1 MKLKQVIASILTD
14 LTQAQSL
21 SDAYSREIKTAYKED
36 SLLRLLSVPKAE
48 IKEIKLD
55 LKIAFLQADRV
66 VIYEHPSY
74 QGKSQELREGS
85 YRPHELVID
94 LDNEFSFKVYGGM
107 KITFQYQFHD
117 SLNESSYTEGSPSCT
132 SGMPPGSTT
141 GVKIER
147 ILTDEPTDDL
157 RELHV
162 EISTDELKQ
171 LPESALSS
179 ISITLSLSSI

>member
-14 LTQAQSL
+14 LTKAQFL
-21 SDAYSREIKTAYKED
+21 SDSYSSELKAAYKED

-66 VIYEHPSY
+66 VIYEHPSC

-85 YRPHELVID
+85 Y
-94 LDNEFSFKVYGGM
+94 
-107 KITFQYQFHD
+107 
-117 SLNESSYTEGSPSCT
+117 
-132 SGMPPGSTT
+132 
-141 GVKIER
+141 
-147 ILTDEPTDDL
+147 EPTDDL